1 MATPID
7 HLVTYTKGLGLGGLG
22 GCEHAFSKSNT
33 LAASTRYASIFHRQ
47 QGITTYLEHNNTSEV
62 YQNLSTCPFYN
73 YKQTLDILTTGPTN
87 VIDEGIFEGW
97 LKEEKEYMQSLHKEP
112 EEKILQME
120 CWQNLIQLQASEDDL
135 ITESKVWMPIGF

>member
-22 GCEHAFSKSNT
+22 GCNKELQHT
-33 LAASTRYASIFHRQ
+33 LN
-47 QGITTYLEHNNTSEV
+47 IT
-62 YQNLSTCPFYN
+62 
-73 YKQTLDILTTGPTN
+73 ILLKFIKIL